1 MEAFQT
7 IVLNSASKE
16 LKRVNLS
23 EEVMVR
29 RLLKLPI

>member
-1 MEAFQT
+1 MEALQT
-7 IVLNSASKE
+7 IVLNSASKK